1 MIFFIIFI
9 NIFDRNNIYGVGGN
23 WGGSGSGSGSNNLIE
38 IRGIFGER

>member
-9 NIFDRNNIYGVGGN
+9 NIFDRNKIYGVGGN
-23 WGGSGSGSGSNNLIE
+23 WGGSGSGSNNLIE